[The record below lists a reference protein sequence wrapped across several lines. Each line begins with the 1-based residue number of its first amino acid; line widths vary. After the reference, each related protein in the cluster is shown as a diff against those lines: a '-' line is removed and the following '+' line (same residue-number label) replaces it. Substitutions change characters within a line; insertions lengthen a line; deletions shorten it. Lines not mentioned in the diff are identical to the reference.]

1 MCLSADDQKANP
13 LPIWGLAYMAIQR
26 PQPLQPQISP
36 DLFLTPDTMPPCHRE
51 TAMKVACGSPEQNTS
66 YANEPS
72 NVQRSYYAQPKLSE
86 RNQISSHACHFRV
99 QLRIQP
105 LRLQLKTWDPLQKRS
120 KTYEQIMPAI
130 VLPTPSQSID
140 QVRRLARKVSTLRP
154 EGPKFDREAVQTKQ
168 SNMGQTKLMVIKS

>member
-1 MCLSADDQKANP
+1 MVTKLLQTIPHVRKKNMCLSADDQKANP
-13 LPIWGLAYMAIQR
+13 LPIWGLAWHGHSTSLAA
-26 PQPLQPQISP
+26 LGL
-36 DLFLTPDTMPPCHRE
+36 DFTGVVTPDTMPPCHRE
-51 TAMKVACGSPEQNTS
+51 TAMKVACGSPEKNTS

-120 KTYEQIMPAI
+120 NTYEQIMPAI
-130 VLPTPSQSID
+130 VLPTPS
-140 QVRRLARKVSTLRP
+140 
-154 EGPKFDREAVQTKQ
+154 
-168 SNMGQTKLMVIKS
+168 